1 MVCKSGGESDHPRGA
16 RYLPPAKEWDGL
28 AKFRI
33 VDFGQSLRAIVERRL
48 ERAHKLLF
56 RVVLGQLFLRRGRRA
71 RNLSAQEVVRPCRV
85 FHKCGKRHLSRRWF
99 VPKLIR
105 RHLFSRRYDVLRLAL
120 QDLSHRIRHR
130 VHFWCAGRRWSRWLL
145 SRRCDWHQHES
156 HRGKYRCSHRFVSLL
171 LNLNARIVSSV
182 RWNKGCDRNFAFQ
195 ST

>member
-1 MVCKSGGESDHPRGA
+1 MVCKCGGERDHPCRA
-16 RYLPPAKEWDGL
+16 RHLPPAKEWDGL

-56 RVVLGQLFLRRGRRA
+56 RVVLRQLFLRRGRRA

-85 FHKCGKRHLSRRWF
+85 FHKRGERHLSGRWF
-99 VPKLIR
+99 VAKFIG

-120 QDLSHRIRHR
+120 QDLSHRIRHG
-130 VHFWCAGRRWSRWLL
+130 VHFWCASRRWSSWLL

-156 HRGKYRCSHRFVSLL
+156 YRGKYRCSHRCVSLL

-182 RWNKGCDRNFAFQ
+182 RWNKGCDRNFALQ